1 MQTPRRNSATSRA
14 PAKKQTKKKSTQSK
28 HGTKEASDEDGRRRR
43 RRRRRVVRDGS
54 ASTGEKHKAGNKRKA
69 PSNTARRGGKKGRCI
84 DESEEATSAVD
95 SPRAQHTSTRGTR
108 KHVRLTPDEH
118 ASASVAKY
126 LDIVSIAK
134 MQKKDKIELL
144 EVVLLT
150 ETDLDLKAMIEDCLT
165 EDMDLEELS
174 RILEEAECI
183 CSDDA

>member
-1 MQTPRRNSATSRA
+1 MTQQRDLEGPSQEAGQEEEHPEQARHKRGVGRGRSSSS
-14 PAKKQTKKKSTQSK
+14 PST
-28 HGTKEASDEDGRRRR
+28 EACAA
-43 RRRRRVVRDGS
+43 RDGA

-69 PSNTARRGGKKGRCI
+69 PSNTARRGGKKGRFI

-95 SPRAQHTSTRGTR
+95 SPRAQHSSTRGTR

-126 LDIVSIAK
+126 LAIVRIAK

-150 ETDLDLKAMIEDCLT
+150 ETDLALKAMIEDCLT

>member
-1 MQTPRRNSATSRA
+1 M
-14 PAKKQTKKKSTQSK
+14 
-28 HGTKEASDEDGRRRR
+28 
-43 RRRRRVVRDGS
+43 
-54 ASTGEKHKAGNKRKA
+54 
-69 PSNTARRGGKKGRCI
+69 
-84 DESEEATSAVD
+84 
-95 SPRAQHTSTRGTR
+95 
-108 KHVRLTPDEH
+108 TPDEH

-126 LDIVSIAK
+126 LVIVSIAK

-150 ETDLDLKAMIEDCLT
+150 ETDLALKAMIEDCLT